1 MTPAAK
7 PVLTEVS
14 RATERHYSVSE
25 VAELWKLSSGAVRKL
40 FQNEPG
46 VLAIGEPRPKYGRQ
60 RGYVTLRIPQSV
72 LDRAHR
78 RMCIAANRGLLSDKL
93 QAERPIDRDVT

>member
-1 MTPAAK
+1 MTESKSTLAD
-7 PVLTEVS
+7 VS
-14 RATERHYSVSE
+14 RATERHYSVAE
-25 VAELWKLSSGAVRKL
+25 VAQVWKLSPGAVRKL

-72 LDRAHR
+72 LDRVHR
-78 RMCIAANRGLLSDKL
+78 RLCVASN
-93 QAERPIDRDVT
+93 